1 MRPCRYPVAALLPHA
16 PPMILLDEVVS
27 YDDESLL
34 AAVTITASSLFLAR
48 DGVPGHVGI
57 EYMAQACGAYAGVH
71 ALDSGDP
78 VRIGLL
84 LGTRDYRVLAPWF
97 RVGDHLRIAVALVF
111 RDEPVAAFAC
121 TITIDGKLVADAQL
135 KVYHSEDDQLRA
147 AGGGKTQGIRAEGVK
162 AQGIKE

>member
-1 MRPCRYPVAALLPHA
+1 MRPCRYPVAALLPHR
-16 PPMILLDEVVS
+16 PPMILIDEVVS
-27 YDDESLL
+27 YDDASLI
-34 AAVTITASSLFLAR
+34 AAVTITEASLFLTG

-84 LGTRDYRVLAPWF
+84 LGTRDYRVLVPWF
-97 RVGDHLRIAVALVF
+97 RRGDHLRIAVTMVF

-121 TITIDGKLVADAQL
+121 SITIDGKLVADAQL
-135 KVYHSEDDQLRA
+135 KVYHGDDDQLRA
-147 AGGGKTQGIRAEGVK
+147 ADGVK
-162 AQGIKE
+162 A

>member
-1 MRPCRYPVAALLPHA
+1 MVMRPCRYSVAALLPHE
-16 PPMILLDEVVS
+16 PPMILIDEVVG
-27 YDDESLL
+27 YDDDALV
-34 AAVTITASSLFLAR
+34 AAVTITEASPFLTR

-71 ALDSGDP
+71 ARDSGDP

-97 RVGDHLRIAVALVF
+97 RRGERLLIAVTMVF

-121 TITIDGKLVADAQL
+121 SITIDDKIVADAQL
-135 KVYHSEDDQLRA
+135 KVYYGDDEQLR
-147 AGGGKTQGIRAEGVK
+147 I